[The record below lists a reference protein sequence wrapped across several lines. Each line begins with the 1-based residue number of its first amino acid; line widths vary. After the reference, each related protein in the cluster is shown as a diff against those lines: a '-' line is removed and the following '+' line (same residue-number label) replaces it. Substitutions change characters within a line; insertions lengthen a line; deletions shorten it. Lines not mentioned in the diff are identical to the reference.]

1 MKLFTKFIIVLSLAL
16 WPLSLYLTN
25 AYKDMGNDL
34 KNYYRYSIFTGNDQA
49 PLIINSKRSAYPN
62 DFIGRLFN
70 NKATYI
76 FGRYKANFFALTD
89 QNNYFFGFHP
99 REIVR
104 QNLNLEK
111 FPFVSI
117 IFMGYAFYR
126 FNALK
131 RAKELMAL
139 FFILVVFLSLA
150 NFDKV
155 DFVLYP
161 IFAIFMIHGITQM
174 EKEKPKFFFISSVIL
189 IIYAVPQYLRAF
201 INLIAK

>member
-1 MKLFTKFIIVLSLAL
+1 MKLFTKFVILITLAL
-16 WPLSLYLTN
+16 WPLSLYLTT

-34 KNYYRYSIFTGNDQA
+34 KNYYRHSIFSSNDQA
-49 PLIINSKRSAYPN
+49 VLTINSKRSAYPN
-62 DFIGRLFN
+62 DLFGRLFN
-70 NKATYI
+70 NKVTYI
-76 FGRYKANFFALTD
+76 FGRFKANFFALTD

-104 QNLNLEK
+104 QNMNLEK
-111 FPFVSI
+111 FPFISMVY
-117 IFMGYAFYR
+117 MVYAFYR

-131 RAKELMAL
+131 RAKELTAL

-174 EKEKPKFFFISSVIL
+174 EKEKPTLFFTTSLLLIL
-189 IIYAVPQYLRAF
+189 YAVPQYLRAF
-201 INLIAK
+201 INLSAK